1 MAFDETKHPRDRYGK
16 FTDKPTTEQKTRD
29 AVRKFSDTPQK
40 DLAALGVGEKK
51 RQDLPSPKGW
61 NKRESEFFGEEFKD
75 VKGVAAVEKLL
86 QEKRGHVKDAFTR
99 PEIGGID
106 LVWGDKN
113 GGLLHVIQKR
123 DKLLAKGTGTISGLD
138 MAKKIPEIIENGDFS
153 LDVNDRPCFEL
164 DNYRVAIKP
173 TYDGKK
179 LNWIISAMEIFQ

>member
-16 FTDKPTTEQKTRD
+16 FTDKPTAEQKTRD
-29 AVRKFSDTPQK
+29 AVRKFSDTPQE

-51 RQDLPSPKGW
+51 RQDIPSPKGR
-61 NKRESEFFGEEFKD
+61 NKSESEFFGEEFKG

-123 DKLLAKGTGTISGLD
+123 DKLLARGTGTISGLD
-138 MAKKIPEIIENGDFS
+138 MAKKIPEIIENGDFVI
-153 LDVNDRPCFEL
+153 DEQERPGF
-164 DNYRVAIKP
+164 NYGGCRVAVRP

-179 LNWIISAMEIFQ
+179 LNWIVSAMEIFQ